1 MTAHD
6 HPMINID
13 HVSFAYGSESAV
25 GTGSTDDADRAGSTG
40 DPTSAILGLED
51 ASLRIRPGECVLLCG
66 PSGCGKST
74 LLRLINGLVP
84 NFHPGVLTGS
94 ATVAGIDP
102 SVSSLDV
109 TGRHVA
115 TVFQNPRTQFF
126 TSEVRSELAFGPENF
141 GTDPST
147 IRNRLA
153 EAARRTGIDDLL
165 SASLFR
171 LSGGQKQLV
180 ACAAS
185 MVVEPRVYLFDEPTS
200 NLSLES
206 VNLLR
211 GVLLDLRASGATMV
225 IAEHRLSYLRNVVD
239 RVILL
244 DGSRIVREMPAA
256 RLWAMNEQERTD
268 LGLRALHPVEP
279 AHPALVLHAGEA
291 ASDQG
296 VQASGAGARRNA
308 SPSTSGLT
316 VEDLRFSYGS
326 HRVLDIPR
334 LDLPRGRVTALVG
347 PNGAGKSTLT
357 RILVGLER
365 AKGTIRLD
373 GRALR
378 ARERTRLGYVVM
390 QDVHRQLFGAEVREE
405 LALGVPPEDLTNG
418 RVERTL
424 ADHGLTDVADR
435 HPMSLSG
442 GQKQRLVIAAA
453 RMVDKEIYIF
463 DEPSSGLD
471 YRHLHSTAR
480 TIRDLA
486 ETGKVVVVVTHDE
499 ELLTACADRV
509 VQMRSLA
516 GPTASTTD

>member
-6 HPMINID
+6 HPMIDID
-13 HVSFAYGSESAV
+13 HVSFAYGSASAV
-25 GTGSTDDADRAGSTG
+25 GTDSTDEDRGAG
-40 DPTSAILGLED
+40 DPTGTVLGLED
-51 ASLRIRPGECVLLCG
+51 ASLRIQPGECVLLCG

-94 ATVAGIDP
+94 VTVAGIDA

-109 TGRHVA
+109 TGRQVA

-141 GTDPST
+141 GTAPGT
-147 IRNRLA
+147 IRRRLT

-185 MVVEPRVYLFDEPTS
+185 MVVDPRVHLFDEPTS
-200 NLSLES
+200 NLSPES

-211 GVLLDLRASGATMV
+211 D
-225 IAEHRLSYLRNVVD
+225 VVD

-244 DGSRIVREMPAA
+244 DGGRIVREMPAA
-256 RLWAMNEQERTD
+256 RLWAMSERERID
-268 LGLRALHPVEP
+268 LGLRALHPVES
-279 AHPALVLHAGEA
+279 AHPALILHAREA
-291 ASDQG
+291 PSDQDVQMSG
-296 VQASGAGARRNA
+296 VGARRDA
-308 SPSTSGLT
+308 PPSTSGGLT
-316 VEDLRFSYGS
+316 VEGLSFCYGS

-357 RILVGLER
+357 RVLVGLER

-378 ARERTRLGYVVM
+378 AKERTRLGYVVM

-405 LALGVPPEDLTNG
+405 LALGVPPEELTDG

-424 ADHGLTDVADR
+424 SDHGLADVADR

-471 YRHLHSTAR
+471 YRHLRSTAR

-486 ETGKVVVVVTHDE
+486 EADKVVVVVTHDE

-509 VQMRSLA
+509 VQMRPLA